1 MNLDAQ
7 IEAILFCKAESLSE
21 EKLAELLNV
30 SQEDIIRG
38 IETLEVRL
46 AGTGLTLMRSDSEVM
61 LRVAPGGSALIER
74 IAKEELSREIGK
86 AGIETLA
93 IVLYRGPVTRSEIDY
108 IRGVNS
114 AFILRS
120 LMIRGLVERST
131 AEGGGRSPRY
141 VTTFELLSHLGVAKV
156 TDIPDYE
163 ATRAHLAAF
172 ETQGAGVETETSK
185 EAGDTAGEVK
195 EGVEEDEMMM
205 GHEDGGGYEGTFNL
219 KDDEENSA

>member
-7 IEAILFCKAESLSE
+7 IEAILFYKAEALSE

-30 SQEDIIRG
+30 SREEIVRG
-38 IETLEVRL
+38 IETLEARL
-46 AGTGLTLMRSDSEVM
+46 LGTGLTLMKSGDEVM
-61 LRVAPGGSALIER
+61 LRVAPDGSALIER

-93 IVLYRGPVTRSEIDY
+93 IVLYRGPITRSEIDY

-120 LMIRGLVERST
+120 LMIRGLVERSQ

-141 VTTFELLSHLGVAKV
+141 AATFELLSHLGVAKKE
-156 TDIPDYE
+156 DMPDYE
-163 ATRAHLAAF
+163 ATRTLLAAF
-172 ETQGAGVETETSK
+172 EAQGVEGEAEAPKTAESAAPETEES
-185 EAGDTAGEVK
+185 
-195 EGVEEDEMMM
+195 VEEDETMMD
-205 GHEDGGGYEGTFNL
+205 EEEEGGYENTFKP
-219 KDDEENSA
+219 KDDNETVA